1 MRRQTPSMVRS
12 SAFRSRIFSFA
23 KTCSI
28 GLRSGLYRGQ
38 EDEPCIDGADSP
50 ADRAPFVGAEIVH
63 NNNIAGLQCRHQHL
77 LDIGAEA
84 LAIDRPVDDAGRGDA
99 VMPKCRK
106 EGHRAPMAVRDLS
119 PEREPTSPPA
129 VGTGHVGLCPRFINE
144 DETGR
149 IDFKLVPLPPGA
161 AAGDVRAI
169 LLGREH
175 GFF

>member
-1 MRRQTPSMVRS
+1 LRRDLLD
-12 SAFRSRIFSFA
+12 RIEVGA
-23 KTCSI
+23 V
-28 GLRSGLYRGQ
+28 RGQ
-38 EDEPCIDGADSP
+38 EDEPCIDGANSP
-50 ADRAPFVGAEIVH
+50 ADRDPFMGTEIVH
-63 NNNIAGLQCRHQHL
+63 HDDIAGLECRHQHL

-99 VMPKCRK
+99 VMPERRK
-106 EGHRAPMAVRDLS
+106 KGHRAPMAVRDLS

-161 AAGDVRAI
+161 AAGDIRTI